1 MFRFDGGQSIAADM
15 FTGTAPNRID
25 DAPLGDERILD
36 EVFNNFLS
44 GSEVPVIKLSRLG
57 KISGP
62 SILSYSQGIIDA
74 LPRLAST
81 AGSRM
86 EEVDHL
92 LRTKGKR
99 HGQYLDFV
107 SALCAQSI
115 HIEPEIFRALIDND
129 ERLDVTNSLRGF
141 MNASPR
147 PYIDKCVDHVG
158 LQIVESRHA
167 LRSLTSFPIIFASV
181 SCIDECLLYFDT
193 FCRVNVDSKAPVSSE
208 EGIGRGQIVLEIA
221 RAWISVL
228 QGLQKYK
235 ERSSASET
243 HIGMNLLSDEVTS
256 CPWVACSA
264 PVLRSVA
271 RHVQRLI
278 EFFGLS
284 SRVGGKT
291 DSSERN
297 RDQFLVDFVILA
309 ELSLELYAQHIRTN
323 SSSDTIRHE
332 YTGFKREFI
341 EKLSHIGMED
351 SSPGNAALTTAHRL
365 ASRHQEYGTLLSLCE
380 FIGDPE
386 TLRNSMRADVEFCTF
401 VFRSFHD
408 CKRIT
413 DLIGFA
419 DDFGTE
425 LIEHLGRFPDVLWI
439 LEVRQG
445 QYNNAA
451 DSLMKI
457 KPVTTHNEALALLSS
472 MACATRRP

>member
-1 MFRFDGGQSIAADM
+1 M
-15 FTGTAPNRID
+15 
-25 DAPLGDERILD
+25 
-36 EVFNNFLS
+36 
-44 GSEVPVIKLSRLG
+44 
-57 KISGP
+57 
-62 SILSYSQGIIDA
+62 
-74 LPRLAST
+74 
-81 AGSRM
+81 
-86 EEVDHL
+86 
-92 LRTKGKR
+92 
-99 HGQYLDFV
+99 
-107 SALCAQSI
+107 
-115 HIEPEIFRALIDND
+115 
-129 ERLDVTNSLRGF
+129 
-141 MNASPR
+141 
-147 PYIDKCVDHVG
+147 
-158 LQIVESRHA
+158 
-167 LRSLTSFPIIFASV
+167 
-181 SCIDECLLYFDT
+181 
-193 FCRVNVDSKAPVSSE
+193 SSE
-208 EGIGRGQIVLEIA
+208 EGNGRGQIVLEIA

-235 ERSSASET
+235 DRWSASET
-243 HIGMNLLSDEVTS
+243 HIGINLLSDEVKS
-256 CPWVACSA
+256 CPWVARSA

-284 SRVGGKT
+284 PRVGDKT

-297 RDQFLVDFVILA
+297 QFLVDFVILA

-323 SSSDTIRHE
+323 SSSDTIRQE

-351 SSPGNAALTTAHRL
+351 SSPGNAALTTAHHL

-386 TLRNSMRADVEFCTF
+386 TLRNSMRADAEFCTF
-401 VFRSFHD
+401 VFRSFHE
-408 CKRIT
+408 CNRIT

-445 QYNNAA
+445 KYNNAA
-451 DSLMKI
+451 DSLLKI
-457 KPVTTHNEALALLSS
+457 KPITSHNEALALLSS